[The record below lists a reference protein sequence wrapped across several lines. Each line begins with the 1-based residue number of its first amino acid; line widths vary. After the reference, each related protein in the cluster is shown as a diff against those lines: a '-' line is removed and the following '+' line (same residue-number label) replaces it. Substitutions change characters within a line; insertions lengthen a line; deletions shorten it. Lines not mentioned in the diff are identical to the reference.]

1 MSPTV
6 YTLAVTPTA
15 SSVANITVDI
25 AGSAAIDGAS
35 NNSVIAT
42 QSVQAVE
49 TTAPTVVLTSSLPSP
64 VNGAFTVTA
73 EFSENVSSFIVGDMV
88 VVNGSK

>member
-25 AGSAAIDGAS
+25 AGSAAIDAAS
-35 NNSVIAT
+35 NNSIVAT
-42 QSVQAVE
+42 QSVQAVD
-49 TTAPTVVLTSSLPSP
+49 TVAPTVALTTGAPNP
-64 VNGAFTVTA
+64 ANGAFTVTA
-73 EFSENVSSFIVGDMV
+73 TFSEAVLVLILVTL
-88 VVNGSK
+88 